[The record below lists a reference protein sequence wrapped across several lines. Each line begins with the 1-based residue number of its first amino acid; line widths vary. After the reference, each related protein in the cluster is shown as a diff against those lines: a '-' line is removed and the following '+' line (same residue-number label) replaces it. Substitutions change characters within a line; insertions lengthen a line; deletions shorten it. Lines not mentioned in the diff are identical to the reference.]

1 MNPTGFVTFLFT
13 DIEGS
18 TKLAQDYPDTLQSA
32 LEKHN
37 NIMRN
42 AIESNNGYVFE
53 IVGDAFCCAFEKAE
67 DAVMAAV
74 DAQLGLSNEN
84 WGEAVIKIRI
94 GIHSGNAEWNGRT
107 YMGYITLARSARV
120 MSCGYGEQIIIS
132 GSTYELCK
140 DKFYAVKEKNISFRD
155 LGERRMKDVIQP
167 IRLYQIISPGL
178 REEFPPLKTL
188 DSRPNNLP
196 IQLTSFIGRE
206 EVMRKLKKLIGE
218 TRLLTIIG
226 SGGGGKT
233 RLAMQ
238 IGADLI
244 DDFANG
250 VFIAELAPL
259 IDPSL
264 IIQTIM
270 NALKLKEESG
280 QSPESI
286 LSEFLKNKEL
296 LLILDNC
303 EHFVSECSALAEDLL
318 SKCPSLKII
327 ATSREALNCFGEQTY
342 RLPSLS
348 LPGNARDITPENLT
362 QYESVRLFIERALL
376 VNVNFRVNNNNAP
389 ALAEICNKLD
399 GIPLAIE
406 LAAARI
412 KMLSIEKIHERL
424 DDRFSLLTGGKRTA
438 LPRQQTL
445 KAMIDWSYDLL
456 PEKEKILWERL
467 SIFSGGW
474 TLEDAEEICSDDKIS
489 SYEILDLLDQLNEKS
504 IIIYDEEYERYRIL
518 ETIKQ
523 YGESRLKESND
534 DRRIALMHL
543 NHFLKLSVE
552 AEKKFSGNEG
562 KFWIERLET
571 EHNNLISAIEWSLKN
586 GESKKGSEITIA
598 LGYFWEIR
606 GHFST
611 GSRLTDIFLENKQ
624 DIGKQELS
632 ILYSNAGQFMRALG
646 KFEKAQSH
654 YKESIAL
661 KKETGDESGE
671 SSLLIGLGNIA
682 AEQGDFI
689 TAKKYFEESLVKSRS
704 LNYKSGIAFC
714 LNNLGNIELISG
726 NFEEASELI
735 EESLMIKRELGEKRN
750 ITFSLDSL
758 VHIAL
763 EKEDYLRAQ
772 KYLQEYLTITRES
785 GDKLGISFA
794 LNSLGLVSFYKKEFG
809 MALKY
814 YKESLE
820 IRREC
825 GDTIS
830 MGHSLYN
837 LCNIEL
843 ELGNYERALELIK
856 ESIRIRYELGNKQD
870 LLYSLIS
877 LSAVLSHGENSAQA
891 ALIAGAV
898 EAAVN
903 SSELILKNRVL
914 NLIENTVRH
923 NKENLSEDD
932 YLKYFEDG
940 KRMKIEEVVQLT
952 VDS

>member
-1 MNPTGFVTFLFT
+1 
-13 DIEGS
+13 
-18 TKLAQDYPDTLQSA
+18 
-32 LEKHN
+32 
-37 NIMRN
+37 
-42 AIESNNGYVFE
+42 
-53 IVGDAFCCAFEKAE
+53 
-67 DAVMAAV
+67 
-74 DAQLGLSNEN
+74 
-84 WGEAVIKIRI
+84 
-94 GIHSGNAEWNGRT
+94 
-107 YMGYITLARSARV
+107 
-120 MSCGYGEQIIIS
+120 
-132 GSTYELCK
+132 
-140 DKFYAVKEKNISFRD
+140 
-155 LGERRMKDVIQP
+155 
-167 IRLYQIISPGL
+167 
-178 REEFPPLKTL
+178 
-188 DSRPNNLP
+188 
-196 IQLTSFIGRE
+196 
-206 EVMRKLKKLIGE
+206 
-218 TRLLTIIG
+218 
-226 SGGGGKT
+226 
-233 RLAMQ
+233 
-238 IGADLI
+238 
-244 DDFANG
+244 
-250 VFIAELAPL
+250 
-259 IDPSL
+259 
-264 IIQTIM
+264 M

-303 EHFVSECSALAEDLL
+303 EQFVSECSSLAEDLL

-348 LPGNARDITPENLT
+348 LPGNAKDITPENLT

-376 VNVNFRVNNNNAP
+376 VNVNFRVNNNNTP

-412 KMLSIEKIHERL
+412 KMLSLEKIHERL

-456 PEKEKILWERL
+456 PEKEKLLWERL

-534 DRRIALMHL
+534 ETRIALMHL

-552 AEKKFSGNEG
+552 AEEKFSGKEG

-586 GESKKGSEITIA
+586 GESKKGAEISIA

-624 DIGKQELS
+624 DIGKQDLS

-682 AEQGDFI
+682 AEQGDLI

-763 EKEDYLRAQ
+763 EQKDYSRAQ
-772 KYLQEYLTITRES
+772 KYLQEYLSITRES

-794 LNSLGLVSFYKKEFG
+794 LNNLGLVSFYKKEYG
-809 MALKY
+809 IALNY
-814 YKESLE
+814 FEESLE

-830 MGHSLYN
+830 IGHSLYN
-837 LCNIEL
+837 LCNL
-843 ELGNYERALELIK
+843 EIKLGNYERALELIK

-877 LSAVLSHGENSAQA
+877 LSAVLSHENNSRHSV
-891 ALIAGAV
+891 LISGAV
-898 EAAVN
+898 EKAVT
-903 SSELILKNRVL
+903 SAEADKIISKRVL
-914 NLIENTVRH
+914 NLIDNTA
-923 NKENLSEDD
+923 KENKGKLSEED
-932 YLKYFEDG
+932 YIKYFEEGNGMTLEDVCQQ
-940 KRMKIEEVVQLT
+940 I